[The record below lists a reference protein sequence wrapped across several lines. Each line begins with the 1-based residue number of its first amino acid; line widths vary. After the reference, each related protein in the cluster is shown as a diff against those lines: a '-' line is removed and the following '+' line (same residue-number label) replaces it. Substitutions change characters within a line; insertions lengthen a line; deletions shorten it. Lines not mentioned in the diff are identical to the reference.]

1 MQIKSMRDMAA
12 TVRGRRKDLGLSQGE
27 LATRVGVSRL
37 WVNQFEAGKPTVEF
51 GLVLRLLVA
60 LDLRLDL
67 APGGKGRDN
76 SARGS
81 VDLDDLL
88 DQYHDR

>member
-1 MQIKSMRDMAA
+1 MQIKSMRDMTA

-37 WVNQFEAGKPTVEF
+37 WINQFEAGKPTAEF
-51 GLVLRLLVA
+51 GLVLRLLDA

-67 APGGKGRDN
+67 APGSKGRDN
-76 SARGS
+76 SERGS
-81 VDLDDLL
+81 VDLDNLL